1 MLNTLISV
9 NEDLSSR
16 FAVWYMGQLRE
27 ILDLSVHLI
36 HVTEPE
42 HRGRP
47 VATGWVQKTW
57 EDSVL
62 LQTRTWIDRMI
73 RAEKNHSRILDEPE
87 IVSGDREEI
96 LLHSMNIS
104 ACGLFVEGMFH
115 SFKPDGFL
123 TRIRSNLYKKAPCP
137 ILMVKNKT
145 GLSRG
150 VVIACEDKNLEKA
163 LDTFF
168 CIFEPSDIRPDILIC
183 RLDGPAE
190 DADRISR
197 RIERI
202 DTAFAQRK
210 KKHGDVKTMAGD
222 VAAGLPFVRNCSL
235 VVSPFPEKES
245 FLENLL
251 SLSPCPLLLGVQGPV
266 NR

>member
-42 HRGRP
+42 QKGRP
-47 VATGWVQKTW
+47 VATGWVHKTW

-62 LQTRTWIDRMI
+62 LQARTWIDRMI
-73 RAEKNHSRILDEPE
+73 RTERISSRILDEPE
-87 IVSGDREEI
+87 ILSGGREE
-96 LLHSMNIS
+96 LLLYSMNLS

-115 SFKPDGFL
+115 SFRPDAFL
-123 TRIRSNLYKKAPCP
+123 SKIRSNLYKKAPCP

-145 GLSRG
+145 DLSRG

-168 CIFEPSDIRPDILIC
+168 CIFESSDIRPDILIC
-183 RLDGPAE
+183 RFDGPPE
-190 DADRISR
+190 EESRISR
-197 RIERI
+197 RREDI
-202 DTAFAQRK
+202 DTAFAQHK
-210 KKHGDVKTMAGD
+210 KSHGDVKAMAGA
-222 VAAGLPFVRNCSL
+222 VTSFLPYVRDCSL
-235 VVSPFPEKES
+235 VISPFPEKES

>member
-42 HRGRP
+42 HKGRP
-47 VATGWVQKTW
+47 VATGWVHKTW

-62 LQTRTWIDRMI
+62 LQARTWIDRMI
-73 RAEKNHSRILDEPE
+73 RSEKNRSRILDEPE
-87 IVSGDREEI
+87 ILSGDREK
-96 LLHSMNIS
+96 LLLRSMNIS

-115 SFKPDGFL
+115 SFRPDDFL
-123 TRIRSNLYKKAPCP
+123 ARIRSDLYKKAPCP
-137 ILMVKNKT
+137 ILMVKNKID
-145 GLSRG
+145 LSRG
-150 VVIACEDKNLEKA
+150 VVIVCEDNNLEKA

-168 CIFEPSDIRPDILIC
+168 CIFESSDIRPDVLIC
-183 RLDGPAE
+183 GSDRPAE
-190 DADRISR
+190 SADLVSR
-197 RIERI
+197 RIEGI
-202 DTAFAQRK
+202 DAAFARHK
-210 KKHGDVKTMAGD
+210 KIRGEVKTILGTAGS
-222 VAAGLPFVRNCSL
+222 VLPYVRDCSL
-235 VVSPFPEKES
+235 VISPFPEKES

-251 SLSPCPLLLGVQGPV
+251 SLSPCPLLLGVQGPL